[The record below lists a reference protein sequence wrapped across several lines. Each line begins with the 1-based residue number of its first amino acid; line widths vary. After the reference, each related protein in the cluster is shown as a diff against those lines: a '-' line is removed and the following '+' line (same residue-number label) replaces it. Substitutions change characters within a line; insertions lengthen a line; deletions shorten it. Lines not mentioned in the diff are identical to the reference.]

1 VHQLSLLDSANRYS
15 KPRYLKAYY
24 MISIFAQFNLY
35 AALFSLQAVLENSSS
50 TIVLIVIAGIL
61 LTGQIGE
68 GKEHFVFHSE
78 MASEKS
84 KEDPMGELVGSVSA
98 GKVVQLETDPEVIL
112 KQRRRM
118 RWHGKMIF
126 FPGVVAIFS
135 TLIFLL
141 GLFTVLF
148 AYGVTTTDEG
158 REICASG
165 PMAVWATMSASG
177 WAFALWHV
185 GSFTP
190 VLLALTMLSFTHFR
204 SFNDVRMQPR
214 LLVMDGLS

>member
-1 VHQLSLLDSANRYS
+1 MMS
-15 KPRYLKAYY
+15 
-24 MISIFAQFNLY
+24 MFAQINLY

-61 LTGQIGE
+61 LASQIGE
-68 GKEHFVFHSE
+68 GKEHFVFH
-78 MASEKS
+78 ADLANEKPT
-84 KEDPMGELVGSVSA
+84 EDPMAGLAGSVA
-98 GKVVQLETDPEVIL
+98 AAKVAHLETDPEVIL
-112 KQRRRM
+112 QQRRWI

-126 FPGVVAIFS
+126 FPGIVAIFS

-165 PMAVWATMSASG
+165 PMAVWASMSASG
-177 WAFALWHV
+177 WAFALWHI

-204 SFNDVRMQPR
+204 SYNDVRMQP
-214 LLVMDGLS
+214 GLSSLANSLS